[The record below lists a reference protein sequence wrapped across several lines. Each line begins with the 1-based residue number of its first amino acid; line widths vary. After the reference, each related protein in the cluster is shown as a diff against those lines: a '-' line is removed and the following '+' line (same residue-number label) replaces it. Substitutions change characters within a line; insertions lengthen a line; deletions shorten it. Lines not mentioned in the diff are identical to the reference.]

1 MKSRIISAIV
11 MLLIVVPVLYFGGWI
26 FDVAIAALAVISFKE
41 LIDVRKD
48 LNIPS
53 VMKIIGLICMLML
66 TFANIGS
73 ISLALGLSYETV
85 SIVFL
90 LLLAP
95 TVFLKKYNYRV
106 SDAFYLAAIT
116 LFIGVTFNLFITLY
130 TESIWLFIWIIV
142 IACSTDIFA
151 LLGGMLIGRH
161 KFTEISPNKTIEGC
175 ICGALMAVII
185 GVTFYGTV
193 IGTDDL
199 IRVGIVT
206 LILSIVGQIGD
217 LFFSLIKRENKT
229 KDFSNLIPGHGGILD
244 RIDSIIFIIITF
256 VFVMQYL

>member
-116 LFIGVTFNLFITLY
+116 LFIGVNANKPMY
-130 TESIWLFIWIIV
+130 
-142 IACSTDIFA
+142 IFY
-151 LLGGMLIGRH
+151 H
-161 KFTEISPNKTIEGC
+161 
-175 ICGALMAVII
+175 
-185 GVTFYGTV
+185 
-193 IGTDDL
+193 
-199 IRVGIVT
+199 
-206 LILSIVGQIGD
+206 Q
-217 LFFSLIKRENKT
+217 
-229 KDFSNLIPGHGGILD
+229 
-244 RIDSIIFIIITF
+244 
-256 VFVMQYL
+256 